1 MPELNATI
9 LIPDIS
15 GFTKFMTSTE
25 LAHSSRAINMLI
37 DEIINSVGDEYE
49 VSEIEGDAVL
59 LIRKGPAPTQKEVED
74 TCLRIFNDFHFRRKW
89 MQKYAVCPC
98 EACQGLAHLS
108 LKFVAH
114 HGPLAEIKVGKF
126 IKQSGPE
133 MIVAHRLL
141 KNSIESHEYLLLT
154 DRILTAGPPANGE
167 VLSWNSSFEE
177 YESIGKIPFHFS
189 LLQAAKLLIPEP
201 PEPDY
206 YPLYEA
212 SDYRQMN
219 IKANFKEVYITV
231 MSVPTRNLW
240 VPGLR
245 VVVQDVAD
253 VFVGNIH
260 HCSFDGYST
269 VVSAIKMDM
278 TPEKI
283 SYSESCHIN
292 GTEMKLVYEYGFQKA
307 NDDSC
312 DFSVRFLNVGQKS
325 LTKDE
330 SELLN
335 DRTDEMVGALRS
347 YCEGKGGAIEEQI
360 DAEADKEN
368 LEELPESGLP
378 GWWKRILKAFKF

>member
-89 MQKYAVCPC
+89 MHKYAVCPC
-98 EACQGLAHLS
+98 EACQGLAHLT

-126 IKQSGPE
+126 VKQSGPE

-141 KNSIESHEYLLLT
+141 KNSIDSHEYLLLT
-154 DRILTAGPPANGE
+154 DRILTGGPPANGE
-167 VLSWNSSFEE
+167 LLSWNSSFEE
-177 YESIGKIPFHFS
+177 YESIGKVPFHFS

-212 SDYRQMN
+212 SDYWQVN
-219 IKANFKEVYITV
+219 IKANFKEVYVTL

-240 VPGLR
+240 LPGLR

-260 HCSFDGYST
+260 HCSFNGYST

-278 TPEKI
+278 KPDEI
-283 SYSESCHIN
+283 NYSENCHIN
-292 GTEMKLVYEYGFQKA
+292 GTEIKLVYEYSFKRA
-307 NDDSC
+307 DDDSC
-312 DFSVRFLNVGQKS
+312 DFSVRFLNVGQRS
-325 LTKDE
+325 LSTNE
-330 SELLN
+330 SELLTE
-335 DRTDEMVGALRS
+335 RTNEMVEALRN
-347 YCEGKGGAIEEQI
+347 YCEGKGGAKEEQRDNGVEKI
-360 DAEADKEN
+360 ETH
-368 LEELPESGLP
+368 ELQKPVVS
-378 GWWKRILKAFKF
+378 GWWERIVNMFKL